1 MSLESVYSNQ
11 VKKKSLGGMSV
22 PIGSLIE
29 RDPTIS
35 ELERNIF
42 EKIREISPPEEP
54 TYSKKSLEVRTF
66 SVEDAIK
73 ELIEMSKKTS
83 N

>member
-11 VKKKSLGGMSV
+11 VKRKSLGGMSV

-42 EKIREISPPEEP
+42 EKIKEISPPEEIP
-54 TYSKKSLEVRTF
+54 KKTLEVRTF

-73 ELIEMSKKTS
+73 ELIEMSKKSS